1 MRVSKKAKSEKEA
14 DYQTYTKKCNSRK
27 YQYKIGGVSGSTHRR
42 MGCFVCRM
50 GCYRMKLERRGLDL
64 FVGGGG
70 VDGMVGMGDFV
81 ARVLHYAA
89 EVTLVEVGE
98 IVLVE
103 DFTIDGKS

>member
-27 YQYKIGGVSGSTHRR
+27 YQYKIGGVSGSTHR
-42 MGCFVCRM
+42 CM
-50 GCYRMKLERRGLDL
+50 GCYRMKLERMGSDL
-64 FVGGGG
+64 FVAGGR

-89 EVTLVEVGE
+89 EVALIEVGE
-98 IVLVE
+98 IVFVE
-103 DFTIDGKS
+103 NFTIDSEC